1 MFQIRDIVRQNAR
14 GVPDG
19 SGTVLEDRYPD
30 PPEGTNS
37 VLPAPGDSA
46 SMGVLDAAAAGGE
59 IPFNTDAPLVPIP
72 GSPAPPPAA
81 PAGQTVM
88 TPDGKMT
95 QGPAEDAPPAPTT
108 AEMLAQGPAT
118 DFGYGTEL
126 NEDGQRVAVTPQRH
140 QAMTDAGHCLG
151 PTAGQWVNGTPTA
164 APGQRRG
171 RGAPAARLTQTT
183 TASPHMTSLM
193 YATKERGD
201 SLAALADAQADQ
213 DEATAVIYGEMADQL
228 DSEAERLGQMRQ
240 QAIQQAQESSA
251 RLQAQA
257 DELGAT
263 EPQVGR
269 LFGTGAQAAAM
280 GAALSI
286 AAGAMLS
293 VRRGGNNVALSIVQK
308 AIDRDMAA
316 QKLAIQNKQYALRAG
331 LDIAQQMQAAYR
343 DDLTASKAMQA
354 TLEKYAVNRLEAI
367 TRASNRPLLEAKAQ
381 AGIADLNLKFMATLE
396 EVTREKY
403 QLNIAGPTARLQN
416 IVASAMGQTLPPML
430 NPKQA
435 DPALTEDAAVNA
447 AGAKRGQSDAARK
460 RGQDAR
466 NQGRK
471 IRKDAT
477 PQTWDQNPLFTVQ
490 VVQGQP
496 LFSAANVPPEYALNP
511 SMGSDAGFTLP
522 LKPGQAPPPAPP
534 GWMRF
539 DMPGGRGARYLP
551 QRGVTQADPK
561 VSEAAREFQAFALPI
576 PPGVNV
582 KGGVVSGGK
591 LQVNPGAFGGRTAFN
606 KELTAFRN
614 FSRTYQEFMNLKAE
628 ADRLSRDKSVFGAN
642 RRRGNTI
649 AEQAAGLV
657 NRMREGGV
665 MGEAEHKRAKTTA
678 SNPQERRG
686 VWEFLTTGADFGA
699 EATPEQRGM
708 AGWVELEKIF
718 NDTRQS
724 WYDHFATGGTQ
735 AGTASKR
742 DGSEDVT
749 KSRVGS

>member
-1 MFQIRDIVRQNAR
+1 MFQIRDILREITDADGTGKVERI
-14 GVPDG
+14 VPASAVAPYDD
-19 SGTVLEDRYPD
+19 SPVE
-30 PPEGTNS
+30 PEGTNS
-37 VLPAPGDSA
+37 VLAPAPGDSG

-59 IPFNTDAPLVPIP
+59 IPFNTDAPVVPIP

-88 TPDGKMT
+88 TPDGQIT
-95 QGPAEDAPPAPTT
+95 QAAPAPAPPARTT
-108 AEMLAQGPAT
+108 AEMLADGPAT
-118 DFGYGTEL
+118 DFRYGTEL
-126 NEDGQRVAVTPQRH
+126 NEDGQRVAVTPERH
-140 QAMTDAGHCLG
+140 QFMTDAGHYLN
-151 PTAGQWVNGTPTA
+151 PTTGQWVKGTPTA

-183 TASPHMTSLM
+183 AASPHMTSLM

-416 IVASAMGQTLPPML
+416 IVASAMGQTLPS
-430 NPKQA
+430 A
-435 DPALTEDAAVNA
+435 DRAKPQPSAVSKPGAMRRRPA
-447 AGAKRGQSDAARK
+447 R
-460 RGQDAR
+460 
-466 NQGRK
+466 
-471 IRKDAT
+471 
-477 PQTWDQNPLFTVQ
+477 
-490 VVQGQP
+490 
-496 LFSAANVPPEYALNP
+496 
-511 SMGSDAGFTLP
+511 TLP
-522 LKPGQAPPPAPP
+522 RKHGIRTPCSPSRWCRVSRCSQPPMFHP
-534 GWMRF
+534 
-539 DMPGGRGARYLP
+539 
-551 QRGVTQADPK
+551 
-561 VSEAAREFQAFALPI
+561 
-576 PPGVNV
+576 
-582 KGGVVSGGK
+582 
-591 LQVNPGAFGGRTAFN
+591 
-606 KELTAFRN
+606 
-614 FSRTYQEFMNLKAE
+614 
-628 ADRLSRDKSVFGAN
+628 
-642 RRRGNTI
+642 NT
-649 AEQAAGLV
+649 
-657 NRMREGGV
+657 R
-665 MGEAEHKRAKTTA
+665 
-678 SNPQERRG
+678 
-686 VWEFLTTGADFGA
+686 
-699 EATPEQRGM
+699 
-708 AGWVELEKIF
+708 
-718 NDTRQS
+718 
-724 WYDHFATGGTQ
+724 
-735 AGTASKR
+735 
-742 DGSEDVT
+742 
-749 KSRVGS
+749 

>member
-1 MFQIRDIVRQNAR
+1 MFELRDILRQDA

-19 SGTVLEDRYPD
+19 GGTVLEDRYPD

-37 VLPAPGDSA
+37 VLRG
-46 SMGVLDAAAAGGE
+46 DAAADGEVPFTAG
-59 IPFNTDAPLVPIP
+59 PLVSIP
-72 GSPAPPPAA
+72 GSPAPAPAPPA
-81 PAGQTVM
+81 PGQLPTM
-88 TPDGKMT
+88 TPDGVIT
-95 QGPAEDAPPAPTT
+95 QPAAAAAPPAATT

-118 DFGYGTEL
+118 DFRYGTEL
-126 NEDGQRVAVTPQRH
+126 NEDGLPVAVTPERH
-140 QAMTDAGHCLG
+140 QFMTDAGHYLN
-151 PTAGQWVNGTPTA
+151 PTTGQWVKGTPTA

-193 YATKERGD
+193 YATKERGE

-213 DEATAVIYGEMADQL
+213 DEATAVIYGEMADEL
-228 DSEAERLGQMRQ
+228 EAEAERLGQMRQ

-251 RLQAQA
+251 KLQAQA

-269 LFGTGAQAAAM
+269 LFGTGGQAAAM

-316 QKLAIQNKQYALRAG
+316 QKLAIQNKQDALRAG
-331 LDIAQQMQAAYR
+331 LDIAQQKQAAYR

-430 NPKQA
+430 NPKEA
-435 DPALTEDAAVNA
+435 DPALTQDAAVNA
-447 AGAKRGQSDAARK
+447 AGAKRGNAESAAQ
-460 RGQDAR
+460 RGQQAR
-466 NQGRK
+466 RNATK
-471 IRKDAT
+471 TRKDAT

-511 SMGSDAGFTLP
+511 SIGSDAGFTLP
-522 LKPGQAPPPAPP
+522 LKPGQAAPPAPP

-561 VSEAAREFQAFALPI
+561 VSAAAREFQAFPLKLPA
-576 PPGVNV
+576 GVDA
-582 KGGVVSGGK
+582 KGGVVSGGY

-606 KELTAFRN
+606 KELTLFQK
-614 FSRTYQEFMNLKAE
+614 FSRTYQEFMNLKKE
-628 ADRLSRDKSVFGAN
+628 ADKLSRDKKWTAAN
-642 RRRGNTI
+642 KARGNTI
-649 AEQAAGLV
+649 AQQAAGLV
-657 NRMREGGV
+657 NKMREGGV
-665 MGEAEHKRAKTTA
+665 MDKNEYERAVSTA
-678 SNPQERRG
+678 SNPQEKRG
-686 VWEFLTTGADFGA
+686 LWDYIMTDADFGA
-699 EATPEQRGM
+699 DATPEQRGM
-708 AGWVELEKIF
+708 AGWEQLEKIF

-724 WYDHFATGGTQ
+724 WYDHFSTGGTQ

-742 DGSEDVT
+742 DGSEDLT
-749 KSRVGS
+749 KSRVGG